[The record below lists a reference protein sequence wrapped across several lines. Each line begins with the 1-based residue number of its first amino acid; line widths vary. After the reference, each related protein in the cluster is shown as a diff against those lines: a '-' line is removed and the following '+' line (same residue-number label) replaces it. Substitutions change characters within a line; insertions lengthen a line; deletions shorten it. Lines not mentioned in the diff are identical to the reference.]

1 MTDRNNFADGAPERA
16 DEGSPPAHQSP
27 GLRRRRTDAATPA
40 LTARWPTALALV
52 QAAAAVAVIV
62 LLDADVEFATGIAT
76 MAGIYMVAYAL
87 GRPVAA
93 WLAYPSLTAV
103 VLALIALGIDARVG
117 VPVGMTVVLGLLWI
131 WAIWRGRDRDGRW
144 FTVETAGMA
153 VFGALTVLAV
163 LVDPKVGGVVA
174 GIGWVAHGIWDVYH
188 FVENK
193 VVNRPWS
200 EMCAVVDIPVGVAL
214 VVATLAQ

>member
-52 QAAAAVAVIV
+52 QAAAAVAV
-62 LLDADVEFATGIAT
+62 
-76 MAGIYMVAYAL
+76 
-87 GRPVAA
+87 
-93 WLAYPSLTAV
+93 
-103 VLALIALGIDARVG
+103 IALGIDARVG

-214 VVATLAQ
+214 VMATLAL